1 MADLKLDAFGDID
14 LTDGKMSIVRG
25 DDAILQHLR
34 IRYRFVRGEWEL
46 DTRIGIPYF
55 QEIFVKN
62 PDLAAIRS
70 TYRRATVTTP
80 GISSVAELELSINP
94 VTRRLAVFTR
104 ANKQEG
110 GEPLVFDEEFV
121 LP

>member
-14 LTDGKMSIVRG
+14 TTDGKMSIVRG
-25 DDAILQHLR
+25 DDALVQHLK

-55 QEIFVKN
+55 QQIFVKN

-70 TYRRATVTTP
+70 TFRRATVTTP
-80 GISSVAELELSINP
+80 GISSVAEFELSIDAR
-94 VTRRLAVFTR
+94 TRRLSIFAR
-104 ANKQEG
+104 ANKEEG